1 MWPKRKTWQSES
13 TGMGVVRRPNGK
25 AEKRKEVMDMREKS
39 LFLGEQ
45 SEAANNRLLRAAG
58 GKGVMR

>member
-1 MWPKRKTWQSES
+1 MIG
-13 TGMGVVRRPNGK
+13 TGMGVARRPNGK

-39 LFLGEQ
+39 LFSGEQ
-45 SEAANNRLLRAAG
+45 SEAANNRPTLAAG